1 MRKTIKMHVSKAMVI
16 ACVHG
21 KLGGVFG
28 VTKTMHEMGVMD
40 NSVGKDVM
48 SSHRKFWRQ
57 LRESVV
63 KERKSIGD
71 LGAKEL
77 DWPSDALGR

>member
-28 VTKTMHEMGVMD
+28 VTKTVHEMGVM
-40 NSVGKDVM
+40 GKM
-48 SSHRKFWRQ
+48 SCPVT
-57 LRESVV
+57 ESFD
-63 KERKSIGD
+63 IN
-71 LGAKEL
+71 
-77 DWPSDALGR
+77 

>member
-28 VTKTMHEMGVMD
+28 VPKTMHEMGVMD
-40 NSVGKDVM
+40 NGGGKDVM
-48 SSHRKFWRQ
+48 SSHRKSWHQ
-57 LRESVV
+57 LRESVI
-63 KERKSIGD
+63 KERKSTGD

>member
-28 VTKTMHEMGVMD
+28 VPKTMHEMGVMD
-40 NSVGKDVM
+40 NGGGKDVM
-48 SSHRKFWRQ
+48 SSHRK
-57 LRESVV
+57 S
-63 KERKSIGD
+63 
-71 LGAKEL
+71 
-77 DWPSDALGR
+77 